1 MRTNKGFFLH
11 DFFGRIL
18 PGDRNLFTPIL
29 EYIKWRRLTKNLGLL
44 AWVALWLAVCGALS
58 FSFIKN
64 MGVLHG
70 FIGDFSHPPVLTKN
84 VSDNLLIMDKFRSE
98 LLELHNANSNWWIP
112 RFGLSE
118 SMKIE
123 ERLKKQYINLFKKGF
138 LDPMDLELDRRL
150 EQITSDTPGNEVM
163 LYAEHFVARI
173 SLIRAHLEGKSF
185 KGLDYVVSIL
195 PRVLSLLDSKLLP
208 ETAAKFGDIHYYH
221 IDRSVNKAGFSSELP
236 SEIASKFGDIYYYYL
251 DWSVDKADVRS
262 KIKEL
267 QTALKE
273 LVCRKRTN
281 LYWFVDWANA
291 DPAILDVT
299 LEDFWGPVNSKEP
312 GRKIMVHGAFTI
324 DGHKQIGEFIKY
336 LEKALS
342 NLESITDKKKKFNL
356 WYKQKYFRA
365 WKNFA
370 GSFSYG
376 EHNLNGLDGWQ
387 AMASKMTTPHNPYF
401 ELIERMNKEL
411 QPFVNEKNA
420 PSWAK
425 QIIELQ
431 TIFDMASRER
441 KAKKDPSLLTK
452 ITGKGTKIAG
462 KAAEVVETGPEKEA
476 DKKHI
481 YAAAA
486 FNAYLKNLEELI
498 AVSSARS
505 QAYKAASEFYSYGV
519 KPSESK
525 SPFFSAYGNIRKLKS
540 SLITP
545 GDSSLCLKL
554 ISGPVDF
561 LVYYASMET
570 ACSLQHNWEDIVL
583 GEIQGV
589 YIDKLPDL
597 LFGKQGVVWKFV
609 NGPAAPFL
617 GRNQK
622 GYFAQKARGSRIV
635 FKNDFISF
643 LTQGS
648 EAKTSIQSEYKVQ
661 VKALPVGVNYKAKEE
676 PYEVVL
682 ELWCAKGKTRLENYN
697 YPTSKIFAWSPQ
709 DCGDV
714 TLQINFEGLSL
725 VKEYAGCNGF
735 PLFLSDFK
743 HGSKTFKPGDFSGS
757 EGILKK
763 MNVSEINVIYEF
775 KDSAPVIKLLSE
787 VPQKI
792 PEIIARCWER

>member
-1 MRTNKGFFLH
+1 MRANKGFFLH

-29 EYIKWRRLTKNLGLL
+29 EYVKWRRLTRNLGLL

-64 MGVLHG
+64 MSVLHG
-70 FIGDFSHPPVLTKN
+70 FIDDFSHPPVLTRN
-84 VSDNLLIMDKFRSE
+84 VSDNLFIMDKVRSE

-118 SMKIE
+118 SMKLE

-150 EQITSDTPGNEVM
+150 EQITSDTPGDEVM

-185 KGLDYVVSIL
+185 KGLDYVVNLL
-195 PRVLSLLDSKLLP
+195 PHVLSLFDSKLLP
-208 ETAAKFGDIHYYH
+208 ETAAKFGDI
-221 IDRSVNKAGFSSELP
+221 
-236 SEIASKFGDIYYYYL
+236 YYYYL
-251 DWSVDKADVRS
+251 DCSVNKADVRS
-262 KIKEL
+262 KMKEL
-267 QTALKE
+267 QIALKE
-273 LVCRKRTN
+273 LIGRKRIN

-291 DPAILDVT
+291 DSAILDVT
-299 LEDFWGPVNSKEP
+299 LEDLWGPAGSKEP
-312 GRKIMVHGAFTI
+312 DRKIMVHGAFTI
-324 DGHKQIGEFIKY
+324 DGHKHIDVFIKY

-342 NLESITDKKKKFNL
+342 DLENINDKKKEFNL
-356 WYKQKYFRA
+356 WYRQKYFQA
-365 WKNFA
+365 WKSFA
-370 GSFSYG
+370 DFFSYG

-387 AMASKMTTPHNPYF
+387 AMASKMITPHNPYF

-411 QPFVNEKNA
+411 QPFANEKNV
-420 PSWAK
+420 PSWVK
-425 QIIELQ
+425 QIVELHK
-431 TIFDMASRER
+431 ISDMASRER

-462 KAAEVVETGPEKEA
+462 EVKKKVETGPEKEA

-486 FNAYLKNLEELI
+486 LNAYFKNLEELLP
-498 AVSSARS
+498 VSSARS
-505 QAYKAASEFYSYGV
+505 QAYNAASEFYSYGV

-525 SPFFSAYGNIRKLKS
+525 SPFFLAYGNIRKLKS

-545 GDSSLCLKL
+545 GDSSLCFKL

-561 LVYYASMET
+561 LVYYASMQT
-570 ACSLQHNWEDIVL
+570 ACSLQHSWEDIVL

-589 YIDKLPDL
+589 STDKLPGL

-622 GYFAQKARGSRIV
+622 GYFIRKVRGSRIV
-635 FKNDFISF
+635 FRNDFISF

-661 VKALPVGVNYKAKEE
+661 VKALPIGVNDKAKEE
-676 PYEVVL
+676 PYEVTL

-735 PLFLSDFK
+735 PLFLADFR
-743 HGSKTFKPGDFSGS
+743 HGSKTFKPGDFPGS

-763 MNVSEINVIYEF
+763 MNVSEIKVIYEF
-775 KDSAPVIKLLSE
+775 KDSAPVIKLLKE

-792 PEIIARCWER
+792 PEIIADCWNR